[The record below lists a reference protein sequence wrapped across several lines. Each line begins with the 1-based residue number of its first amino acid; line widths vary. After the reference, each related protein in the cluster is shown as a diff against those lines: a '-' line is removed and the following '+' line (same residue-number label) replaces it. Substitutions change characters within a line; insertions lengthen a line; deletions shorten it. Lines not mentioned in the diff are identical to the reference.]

1 MIILQPSAG
10 NSSGNN
16 AVAAQEVGEAGNF
29 APRDLGG
36 AEALFHEFKGGVAER
51 GEGAFGA
58 VEEAGEELVDEGVD
72 AKGDSGKVLCAALV
86 KARTSVKN
94 DCLASRLRMGHP
106 AAMSQLVSRTLKD
119 PKSLKILTSMRKT
132 V

>member
-16 AVAAQEVGEAGNF
+16 AVAAQEVGEVGNF

-58 VEEAGEELVDEGVD
+58 VEEAGEELVGEGVD
-72 AKGDSGKVLCAALV
+72 AKRRFWQGALRGTGEGPHPGKE
-86 KARTSVKN
+86 R
-94 DCLASRLRMGHP
+94 LAGPAVYAWVILRP
-106 AAMSQLVSRTLKD
+106 
-119 PKSLKILTSMRKT
+119 
-132 V
+132 